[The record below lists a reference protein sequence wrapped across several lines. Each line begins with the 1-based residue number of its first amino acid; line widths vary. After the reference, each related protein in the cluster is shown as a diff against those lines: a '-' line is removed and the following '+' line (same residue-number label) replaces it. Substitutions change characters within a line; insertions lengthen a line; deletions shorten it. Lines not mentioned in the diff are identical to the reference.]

1 MKGGLLNNH
10 AQKPARKMRNNGD
23 SMSFVSRSTVENKK
37 KTSPSLKIVEA
48 PPPDLAPTAAPPR
61 DDTKRPAG
69 GNALTVIE
77 AWSDGLGLIVAERIE
92 DGRAAQEAT
101 GLETW
106 IVSST
111 VDMTS
116 ASKEGAAAARELARR
131 LEARGIEAIVD
142 V

>member
-1 MKGGLLNNH
+1 MRGGLLNNH

-48 PPPDLAPTAAPPR
+48 
-61 DDTKRPAG
+61 
-69 GNALTVIE
+69 LTVIE

-111 VDMTS
+111 VDMPELADRVSRHIEVVTIITS

-131 LEARGIEAIVD
+131 LEARGIEARIIARGV
-142 V
+142 